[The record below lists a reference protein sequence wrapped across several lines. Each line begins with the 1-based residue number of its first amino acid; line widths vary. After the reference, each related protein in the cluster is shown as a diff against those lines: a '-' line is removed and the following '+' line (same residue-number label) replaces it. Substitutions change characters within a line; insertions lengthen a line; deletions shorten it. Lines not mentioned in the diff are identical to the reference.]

1 MQRQSE
7 RTSGWPLC
15 LHHWYV
21 LLSFNSAF
29 YCSLGLVLSLLI
41 YSLSSFLPFVW
52 FSFLLEFL
60 SQSSVT
66 SPKIHLPPLLF
77 LPAFYLFSPLSLRTT
92 SLAHYFSSLFNT
104 KFQLLPLFTLSK
116 RETTPSPPQA
126 LKLSKCTALRQTW
139 IWSNSNFIC
148 NSATNLH

>member
-7 RTSGWPLC
+7 RTPGWPLC

-41 YSLSSFLPFVW
+41 YSLSSFLPLVC
-52 FSFLLEFL
+52 FSFLLEFP
-60 SQSSVT
+60 SWSSVT
-66 SPKIHLPPLLF
+66 TPKFLLF
-77 LPAFYLFSPLSLRTT
+77 LPTFAPFPPLSLKTT
-92 SLAHYFSSLFNT
+92 SLAYYFSSLSNT
-104 KFQLLPLFTLSK
+104 KFQLLPLSTLRK
-116 RETTPSPPQA
+116 IEITPSSPQA
-126 LKLSKCTALRQTW
+126 LKLLKCIALRQTW
-139 IWSNSNFIC
+139 IWSNRNFIC

>member
-7 RTSGWPLC
+7 RTSGWPLG

-21 LLSFNSAF
+21 LLPFNSAL

-41 YSLSSFLPFVW
+41 YSLSSFLPFVC

-60 SQSSVT
+60 SQSSAT
-66 SPKIHLPPLLF
+66 SPKILLF
-77 LPAFYLFSPLSLRTT
+77 LPTFYLFPPLSLKTT

-104 KFQLLPLFTLSK
+104 KFQLLLLFTLSK
-116 RETTPSPPQA
+116 REITPQA
-126 LKLSKCTALRQTW
+126 LKLSKCTALRQIW